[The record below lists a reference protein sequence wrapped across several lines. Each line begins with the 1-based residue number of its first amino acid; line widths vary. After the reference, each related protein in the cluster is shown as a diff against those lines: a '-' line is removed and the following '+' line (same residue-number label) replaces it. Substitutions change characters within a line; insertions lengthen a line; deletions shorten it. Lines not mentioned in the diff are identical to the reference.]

1 MTDLKWSRFNFLV
14 ETEKHRKYLYNSYSN
29 SLIALDDSL
38 YASLLFL
45 SRDNGTS
52 ILSAFSEEE
61 IEYLKKIYA
70 LVEDDDALV
79 DILHHQSMS
88 RLYSKKT
95 MVLTIAPTQSCNFAC
110 TYCFE
115 KWRQSGA
122 LSNRNEDAII
132 NYIKHLK
139 QEDGL
144 ESVNLT
150 WYGGEPLLQYKR
162 VISLARRIDELGLK
176 INENL
181 LITNGYFF
189 TPEVVEKLVEAKI
202 SEIQIT
208 LDGFRETHD
217 IRRPLIN
224 GKGTFD
230 TIIKNLDD
238 YYNSRFR
245 GAFAIA
251 IRVNIDN
258 RNYKSFMEIYRWL
271 NDRYKSKKLIVYPGI
286 VVLDE
291 TDCNASTCLSR
302 NAVTDIFLDLFTKY
316 GVVTEELYPDD
327 VNMECMTRSPY
338 SMLIGSQG
346 EIYKCY
352 EDLGNK
358 ELTVG
363 NINDPEVWHN
373 YELIAKYAVGIDHY
387 NDPECRKCS
396 YLPICRGGCPIRR
409 FENVYKGKHNDCC
422 TPFKGRIKD
431 YIELYS
437 KILND

>member
-1 MTDLKWSRFNFLV
+1 
-14 ETEKHRKYLYNSYSN
+14 
-29 SLIALDDSL
+29 
-38 YASLLFL
+38 
-45 SRDNGTS
+45 
-52 ILSAFSEEE
+52 
-61 IEYLKKIYA
+61 
-70 LVEDDDALV
+70 
-79 DILHHQSMS
+79 
-88 RLYSKKT
+88 

-122 LSNRNEDAII
+122 LSNRTEDAII

-258 RNYKSFMEIYRWL
+258 RNYKSFMEIYRCL
-271 NDRYKSKKLIVYPGI
+271 ND
-286 VVLDE
+286 
-291 TDCNASTCLSR
+291 
-302 NAVTDIFLDLFTKY
+302 
-316 GVVTEELYPDD
+316 
-327 VNMECMTRSPY
+327 
-338 SMLIGSQG
+338 
-346 EIYKCY
+346 
-352 EDLGNK
+352 
-358 ELTVG
+358 
-363 NINDPEVWHN
+363 
-373 YELIAKYAVGIDHY
+373 
-387 NDPECRKCS
+387 
-396 YLPICRGGCPIRR
+396 
-409 FENVYKGKHNDCC
+409 
-422 TPFKGRIKD
+422 
-431 YIELYS
+431 
-437 KILND
+437 

>member
-122 LSNRNEDAII
+122 LSNRTEDAII

-224 GKGTFD
+224 GK
-230 TIIKNLDD
+230 
-238 YYNSRFR
+238 
-245 GAFAIA
+245 
-251 IRVNIDN
+251 
-258 RNYKSFMEIYRWL
+258 
-271 NDRYKSKKLIVYPGI
+271 
-286 VVLDE
+286 
-291 TDCNASTCLSR
+291 
-302 NAVTDIFLDLFTKY
+302 
-316 GVVTEELYPDD
+316 
-327 VNMECMTRSPY
+327 
-338 SMLIGSQG
+338 
-346 EIYKCY
+346 
-352 EDLGNK
+352 
-358 ELTVG
+358 
-363 NINDPEVWHN
+363 
-373 YELIAKYAVGIDHY
+373 
-387 NDPECRKCS
+387 
-396 YLPICRGGCPIRR
+396 
-409 FENVYKGKHNDCC
+409 
-422 TPFKGRIKD
+422 
-431 YIELYS
+431 
-437 KILND
+437 

>member
-122 LSNRNEDAII
+122 LSNRTEDAII

-346 EIYKCY
+346 EIYK
-352 EDLGNK
+352 
-358 ELTVG
+358 
-363 NINDPEVWHN
+363 
-373 YELIAKYAVGIDHY
+373 
-387 NDPECRKCS
+387 
-396 YLPICRGGCPIRR
+396 GG
-409 FENVYKGKHNDCC
+409 FYQFH
-422 TPFKGRIKD
+422 F
-431 YIELYS
+431 LF
-437 KILND
+437 LA